1 MTITSN
7 TFRATDS
14 LYANPILFESQE
26 FDCDYYDEPV
36 FYNSEFERIKK
47 HISLFLNLEKGW
59 DGYSAVAPKEETLE
73 NVLCILQNIK
83 DKYLK
88 LLDNEDIIPSPY
100 GTISLYFND
109 FEDNELSVEFGAK
122 YIGISGEI
130 NGKIIIIDN
139 LPIYKF
145 ELAIDEINKLKIAN

>member
-1 MTITSN
+1 M
-7 TFRATDS
+7 
-14 LYANPILFESQE
+14 
-26 FDCDYYDEPV
+26 
-36 FYNSEFERIKK
+36 
-47 HISLFLNLEKGW
+47 
-59 DGYSAVAPKEETLE
+59 
-73 NVLCILQNIK
+73 
-83 DKYLK
+83 
-88 LLDNEDIIPSPY
+88 DNEDIIPSPY